1 MRRTFSSA
9 LWALFVSHTLDAAI
23 MLKTRGVQS
32 ICASCRLSIAISRA
46 RSARLPLKSQSAPL
60 QLRSAAPR
68 AATPRRSF
76 STTLARRNQDQ
87 EKQDDAAVPDGLPP
101 SATEAVNYEVNARR
115 ARQQFGDTLP
125 RHHLNGDEYAI
136 YERLYGPPI
145 FVDSVEELQEL
156 ESVAEEEIIKEEQP
170 DGSTV
175 LLRRTKDGKL
185 EEVEITGEL
194 HVPEEAGAEEAEL
207 DAETMT
213 PEEWEARKDEQTKT
227 YHDDIYEQSRLQH
240 EEAEAWED
248 VEELGEEDDFVRAHP
263 LTIAGRFKPSPST
276 VFLPKETLVDPTAL
290 LLTRANHKHL
300 TESANRIFGGPG
312 LPNSAS
318 TAPARLGN
326 EQKPIPLD
334 PSQSE
339 MGNIEA
345 DAYMASVQ
353 PGTYASVMSAMV
365 EVRRRLGTGWLE
377 HMLQNKKG
385 GTILDAGSG
394 GVGVLA
400 WHEMLEAEWQRMH
413 ENSGNTSHGATPL
426 GKATVLT
433 ASDTLRHRASKLLDN
448 TTFIP
453 RLPETV
459 TLHDEAN
466 TQQPRKFYDVIIAPH
481 TLWTLRQDY
490 LRKEQVEKYWSLLN
504 PKGGVLILIEKGLP
518 RGFEVIAA
526 ARSHLLDKHISSP
539 GSEHVE
545 STVDSQLSKP
555 DEDARFTDKETGM
568 IVAPCTNHSTCP
580 MYQSTGVSLG
590 RKDFCYFS
598 QRYIRPPY
606 LQRIL
611 NAKDKNHEDVQF
623 SYLAVQR
630 GRDQR
635 LPQHDILGKGFVQGE
650 ASTAAAFE
658 GHEWNAPSNADP
670 DMETEEPTMT
680 TTADVN
686 PLTFPR
692 LVLPALKRRGH
703 ITMDVCTPAGTLERW
718 TVPRS
723 FSKQAFRDARKA
735 RWGDLWALG
744 AKTRIPRN
752 VRLGRPTDEFDKK
765 GRKVKKAKQVT
776 IEIGIGEKDGRTVE
790 EGPAR
795 ILGKGGRMLVGDRDG
810 RYTND
815 RKIRGSKGRK
825 GRKKRPDQNYDA
837 LDDMSLSFYPQP
849 LSNYARKS
857 TLGLAIDFPTLNV
870 LGFFCYT
877 ISTASFLYSPTIKL
891 QYAARHPEAPTT
903 TVRFNDFLFAAHG
916 AVLGDRG
923 HGDDAGHG
931 GATRWAWID
940 VIYTLGYI
948 KLLTVFLKYIPQ
960 AWVNYK
966 RQSTQGWSIYP
977 MLLDFA
983 GGWLSLAQLCIDS
996 ALENDWSGVTGNPVK
1011 FGLGN
1016 ITIIFDVV
1024 FMLQHYV
1031 LYRNSGRGKAEG
1043 EGDEEEREGLVGGV
1057 RD

>member
-1 MRRTFSSA
+1 VVRAAELSVDPGVKDAANFLSSDASA
-9 LWALFVSHTLDAAI
+9 LFDNFQSRRST
-23 MLKTRGVQS
+23 MLKTRGLQS
-32 ICASCRLSIAISRA
+32 VCASCRLNIAISRA
-46 RSARLPLKSQSAPL
+46 RSARLPAQTRP
-60 QLRSAAPR
+60 APR
-68 AATPRRSF
+68 QLPLFASKFTTPQRAF
-76 STTLARRNQDQ
+76 STTLGTRQLEQDHATNT
-87 EKQDDAAVPDGLPP
+87 EDEPP

-125 RHHLNGDEYAI
+125 RDHLSEEEYTI
-136 YERLYGPPI
+136 YKRLYGPAI
-145 FVDSVEELQEL
+145 FVDPAADIEELGDI
-156 ESVAEEEIIKEEQP
+156 AEEEIIEQERP

-175 LLRRTKDGKL
+175 LLRKGKDGGL
-185 EEVEITGEL
+185 EEIEVVEEVEA
-194 HVPEEAGAEEAEL
+194 EEDTAPEEAEL
-207 DAETMT
+207 DKETMT
-213 PEEWEARKDEQTKT
+213 PEEWEARRENEAQA
-227 YHDDIYEQSRLQH
+227 YHDEIYEQSRLQQ

-248 VEELGEEDDFVRAHP
+248 MEEEQEEDNFMRAHP

-300 TESANRIFGGPG
+300 AESANRIFGGRG
-312 LPNSAS
+312 LPYSAS
-318 TAPARLGN
+318 TTPARLGN

-345 DAYMASVQ
+345 DVYMASVQ

-413 ENSGNTSHGATPL
+413 EESGNTSHGATPL

-459 TLHDEAN
+459 TAADEGN
-466 TQQPRKFYDVIIAPH
+466 TQQPRKYYDVIIAPH
-481 TLWTLRQDY
+481 TLWPIRQDY
-490 LRKEQVEKYWSLLN
+490 LRREQVEKYWSLLN

-518 RGFEVIAA
+518 RGFEVVAA
-526 ARSHLLDKHISSP
+526 ARSYLLNKHISSP
-539 GSEHVE
+539 GSETLE
-545 STVDSQLSKP
+545 TLLDSQVSKP
-555 DEDARFTDKETGM
+555 DQDTRFTEKETGM
-568 IVAPCTNHSTCP
+568 IVAPCTNHNSCP
-580 MYQSTGVSLG
+580 MYQSTGVSQG
-590 RKDFCYFS
+590 RKDFCFFS

-635 LPQHDILGKGFVQGE
+635 LPQHDVLGKGFVQGE

-658 GHEWNAPSNADP
+658 GHEWRAPSNP
-670 DMETEEPTMT
+670 ETEEPVMT
-680 TTADVN
+680 STADVN
-686 PLTFPR
+686 PLTLPR

-703 ITMDVCTPAGTLERW
+703 IILDVCTPAGTLERW

-723 FSKQAFRDARKA
+723 FSKQAYRDARKV

-776 IEIGIGEKDGRTVE
+776 IEIGVGERDGRTVE
-790 EGPAR
+790 EGPAKV
-795 ILGKGGRMLVGDRDG
+795 LGQGGRMLVGDRDG
-810 RYTND
+810 RYTAD

-825 GRKKRPDQNYDA
+825 GRKKRVDHDGYD
-837 LDDMSLSFYPQP
+837 LDDM
-849 LSNYARKS
+849 
-857 TLGLAIDFPTLNV
+857 
-870 LGFFCYT
+870 
-877 ISTASFLYSPTIKL
+877 
-891 QYAARHPEAPTT
+891 
-903 TVRFNDFLFAAHG
+903 
-916 AVLGDRG
+916 
-923 HGDDAGHG
+923 
-931 GATRWAWID
+931 
-940 VIYTLGYI
+940 
-948 KLLTVFLKYIPQ
+948 
-960 AWVNYK
+960 
-966 RQSTQGWSIYP
+966 
-977 MLLDFA
+977 
-983 GGWLSLAQLCIDS
+983 
-996 ALENDWSGVTGNPVK
+996 
-1011 FGLGN
+1011 
-1016 ITIIFDVV
+1016 
-1024 FMLQHYV
+1024 
-1031 LYRNSGRGKAEG
+1031 
-1043 EGDEEEREGLVGGV
+1043 
-1057 RD
+1057 